1 MLDNKKTLCAI
12 GKAMKKGGLVAAC
25 DGNISYRRDD
35 GLIVIT
41 PSGLP
46 KGELH
51 PKDLLVVN
59 LDGIVFEGM
68 GKPSSETASISTS
81 IGSGK
86 MFMPSSMLIPLRR
99 RP

>member
-1 MLDNKKTLCAI
+1 MDTKKTLCAI

-51 PKDLLVVN
+51 PKDLLLVN
-59 LDGIVFEGM
+59 LDGIVVEGT
-68 GKPSSETASISTS
+68 GKPSSETALHLMIYRKRQDVHA
-81 IGSGK
+81 I
-86 MFMPSSMLIPLRR
+86 I
-99 RP
+99 